1 MHGKIVYEDFEMK
14 NLGAY
19 HDLFL
24 NSDTL
29 HLADV
34 LENFWNMCLNIY
46 ELDRTKFISALG
58 LAWQSALK
66 KT

>member
-34 LENFWNMCLNIY
+34 LENF
-46 ELDRTKFISALG
+46 
-58 LAWQSALK
+58 
-66 KT
+66 